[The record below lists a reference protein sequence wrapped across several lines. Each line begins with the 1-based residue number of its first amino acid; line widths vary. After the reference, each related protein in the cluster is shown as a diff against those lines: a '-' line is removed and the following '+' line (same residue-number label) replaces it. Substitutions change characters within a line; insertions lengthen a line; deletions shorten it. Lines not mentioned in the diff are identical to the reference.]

1 MLPKNHSEGA
11 LMSEAKN
18 FYELT
23 YIINATL
30 SEEQIKE
37 AVRRINQYI
46 EEHGGEVVEVDEW
59 GTRRL
64 AYPIQKR
71 RNGYYVNLYFRAPA
85 ALIAALERFLEI
97 DEQVLRYLT
106 LRMDAKMLRHYE
118 RRKQQ
123 AAQQTSVVA
132 LEVEEDIEVEEEEE
146 EEEE

>member
-1 MLPKNHSEGA
+1 
-11 LMSEAKN
+11 MSEVKN

-23 YIINATL
+23 YIINAAL
-30 SEEQIKE
+30 SDDQIKE
-37 AVRRINQYI
+37 VIRRVNQYI
-46 EEHGGEVVEVDEW
+46 EEHGGEIVEVDEW

-71 RNGYYVNLYFRAPA
+71 RNGYYVNMYFRAPA
-85 ALIAALERFLEI
+85 SLIAALERFLEI

-123 AAQQTSVVA
+123 AAEAARPRPKDVA
-132 LEVEEDIEVEEEEE
+132 VEEEEDVEVAEEEEE
-146 EEEE
+146 EEEEE

>member
-1 MLPKNHSEGA
+1 
-11 LMSEAKN
+11 MSEVKN

-23 YIINATL
+23 YIINAAL
-30 SEEQIKE
+30 SDDQIKE
-37 AVRRINQYI
+37 VIRRVNQYI
-46 EEHGGEVVEVDEW
+46 EEHGGEIVEVDEW

-71 RNGYYVNLYFRAPA
+71 RNGYYVNMYFRAPA
-85 ALIAALERFLEI
+85 SLIAALERFLEI

-123 AAQQTSVVA
+123 AVEAARPRPKDVA
-132 LEVEEDIEVEEEEE
+132 VEEEEDVEVEDEEEEE
-146 EEEE
+146 E

>member
-1 MLPKNHSEGA
+1 
-11 LMSEAKN
+11 MSEVKN

-23 YIINATL
+23 YIINAAL
-30 SEEQIKE
+30 SDDQIKE
-37 AVRRINQYI
+37 VIRRVNQYI
-46 EEHGGEVVEVDEW
+46 EEHGGEIVEVDEW

-71 RNGYYVNLYFRAPA
+71 RNGYYVNMYFRAPA
-85 ALIAALERFLEI
+85 SLIAALERFLEI

-123 AAQQTSVVA
+123 AAEAARPRPKDVA
-132 LEVEEDIEVEEEEE
+132 VEEEDDVEVEDEEEEE
-146 EEEE
+146 EEE

>member
-1 MLPKNHSEGA
+1 
-11 LMSEAKN
+11 MSEVKN

-23 YIINATL
+23 YIINAAL
-30 SEEQIKE
+30 SDDQIKE
-37 AVRRINQYI
+37 VIRRVNQYI
-46 EEHGGEVVEVDEW
+46 EEHGGEIVEVDEW

-71 RNGYYVNLYFRAPA
+71 RNGYYVNMYFRAPGS
-85 ALIAALERFLEI
+85 LIAALERFLEI

-123 AAQQTSVVA
+123 AAEAAHPRPKDV
-132 LEVEEDIEVEEEEE
+132 EVEEEEEIEVEEEEE
-146 EEEE
+146 EE

>member
-1 MLPKNHSEGA
+1 
-11 LMSEAKN
+11 MSEVKN

-23 YIINATL
+23 YIINAAL
-30 SEEQIKE
+30 SDDQIKE
-37 AVRRINQYI
+37 VIRRVNQYI
-46 EEHGGEVVEVDEW
+46 EEHGGEIVEIDEW

-71 RNGYYVNLYFRAPA
+71 RNGYYVNMYFRAPA
-85 ALIAALERFLEI
+85 SLIAALERFLEI

-123 AAQQTSVVA
+123 AAEAARPRPKDVA
-132 LEVEEDIEVEEEEE
+132 VEEEEDVEVEDEEEEE
-146 EEEE
+146 E

>member
-1 MLPKNHSEGA
+1 
-11 LMSEAKN
+11 MSEVKN

-23 YIINATL
+23 YIINAAL
-30 SEEQIKE
+30 SDDQIKE
-37 AVRRINQYI
+37 VIRRVNQYI
-46 EEHGGEVVEVDEW
+46 EEHGGEIVEVDEW

-71 RNGYYVNLYFRAPA
+71 RNGYYVNMYFRAPA
-85 ALIAALERFLEI
+85 SLIAALERFLEI

-123 AAQQTSVVA
+123 AAEAARPRPKDVA
-132 LEVEEDIEVEEEEE
+132 VEEEEDVEVEDEEEEE
-146 EEEE
+146 EEE

>member
-1 MLPKNHSEGA
+1 
-11 LMSEAKN
+11 MSEVKN

-23 YIINATL
+23 YIINAAL
-30 SEEQIKE
+30 SDDQIKE
-37 AVRRINQYI
+37 VIRRVNQYI
-46 EEHGGEVVEVDEW
+46 EEHGGEIVEVDEW

-71 RNGYYVNLYFRAPA
+71 RNGYYVNMYFRAPA
-85 ALIAALERFLEI
+85 SLIAALERFLEI

-123 AAQQTSVVA
+123 AAEAARPRPKDVA
-132 LEVEEDIEVEEEEE
+132 VEEEEDVEVEDEEEEE
-146 EEEE
+146 E

>member
-1 MLPKNHSEGA
+1 
-11 LMSEAKN
+11 MSEVKN

-23 YIINATL
+23 YIINAAL
-30 SEEQIKE
+30 SDDQIKE
-37 AVRRINQYI
+37 VIRRVNQYI
-46 EEHGGEVVEVDEW
+46 EEHGGEIVEVDEW

-71 RNGYYVNLYFRAPA
+71 RNGYYVNMYFRAPGS
-85 ALIAALERFLEI
+85 LIAALERFLEI

-123 AAQQTSVVA
+123 AAEAARPRPKDV
-132 LEVEEDIEVEEEEE
+132 EVEEEEEIEVEEEEE
-146 EEEE
+146 EEEEE

>member
-1 MLPKNHSEGA
+1 
-11 LMSEAKN
+11 MSEVKN

-23 YIINATL
+23 YIINAAL
-30 SEEQIKE
+30 SDDQIKE
-37 AVRRINQYI
+37 VIRRVNQYI
-46 EEHGGEVVEVDEW
+46 EEHGGEIVEIDEW

-71 RNGYYVNLYFRAPA
+71 RNGYYVNMYFRAPA
-85 ALIAALERFLEI
+85 SLIAALERFLEI

-123 AAQQTSVVA
+123 AAEAARPRPKDVA
-132 LEVEEDIEVEEEEE
+132 VEEEEDVEVAEEEEE
-146 EEEE
+146 EEEEE

>member
-1 MLPKNHSEGA
+1 
-11 LMSEAKN
+11 MSEAKN

-30 SEEQIKE
+30 SDDQIKE
-37 AVRRINQYI
+37 IIRRVNQYI
-46 EEHGGEVVEVDEW
+46 EEHGGEIVEVDEW

-71 RNGYYVNLYFRAPA
+71 RNGYYVNMYFRAPGSM
-85 ALIAALERFLEI
+85 IVALERFLEI

-106 LRMDAKMLRHYE
+106 LRMDAKMQRHYA

-123 AAQQTSVVA
+123 AAEAAQPRPKAV
-132 LEVEEDIEVEEEEE
+132 EVEEEEEIEVEEEEE
-146 EEEE
+146 KKEEE

>member
-1 MLPKNHSEGA
+1 
-11 LMSEAKN
+11 MSEVKN

-23 YIINATL
+23 YIINAAL
-30 SEEQIKE
+30 SDDQIKE
-37 AVRRINQYI
+37 VIRRVNQYI
-46 EEHGGEVVEVDEW
+46 EEHGGEIVEVDEW

-71 RNGYYVNLYFRAPA
+71 RNGYYVNMYFRAPA
-85 ALIAALERFLEI
+85 SLIAALERFLEI

-123 AAQQTSVVA
+123 AAEAARPRPKDVA
-132 LEVEEDIEVEEEEE
+132 VEEEEDVEVEDEGEEEEE
-146 EEEE
+146 EE

>member
-1 MLPKNHSEGA
+1 
-11 LMSEAKN
+11 MSEVKN

-23 YIINATL
+23 YIINAAL
-30 SEEQIKE
+30 SDDQIKE
-37 AVRRINQYI
+37 VIRRVNQYI
-46 EEHGGEVVEVDEW
+46 EEHGGEIVEVDEW

-71 RNGYYVNLYFRAPA
+71 RNGYYVNMYFRAPA
-85 ALIAALERFLEI
+85 SLIAALERFLEI

-123 AAQQTSVVA
+123 AAEAAWPRPKDVA
-132 LEVEEDIEVEEEEE
+132 VEEEENVEVEDEEEEE
-146 EEEE
+146 EE